1 MEIFTIG
8 HSNYSM
14 ERFLHMLR
22 YFNINCIVDIRETPY
37 SKYNVQFDKESLKY
51 TLNKEGFVYIYMAKE
66 FVVKREN
73 KVLYNKDFFR
83 KV

>member
-22 YFNINCIVDIRETPY
+22 YFNINCIVDIRVTPY

-66 FVVKREN
+66 FAAKREN